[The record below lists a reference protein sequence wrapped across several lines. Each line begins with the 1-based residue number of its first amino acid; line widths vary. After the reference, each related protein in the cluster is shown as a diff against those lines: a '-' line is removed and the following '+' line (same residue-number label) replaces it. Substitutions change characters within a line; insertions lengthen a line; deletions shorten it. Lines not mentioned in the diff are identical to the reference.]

1 MSLILKGTFV
11 NNWFFPSIFQSTE
24 MDIVVDAE
32 WLNGELKKSGDNIRI
47 LDVTWY
53 SDKDANSDYLK

>member
-1 MSLILKGTFV
+1 
-11 NNWFFPSIFQSTE
+11 
-24 MDIVVDAE
+24 MDVVVDAE